1 MNRVKYISSVFLRML
16 SLLIGVSI
24 ISFILVTNSP
34 IDPLTS
40 YIGAESTLSV
50 EAKEEIADHWG
61 LNDPPLERF
70 ASWGKNVLKG
80 DFGTSITYKQQVS
93 TVILERFKYSIVLM
107 LVAWCFSGI
116 VGFLIGVL
124 AGIYKGSLFD
134 KIIKIFCLALQSAP
148 TFWIGLLILSL
159 FSVYLGWFPIGFA
172 VPMGKLS
179 LKITIWDR
187 IYHLI
192 LPALT
197 LSILGVANICL
208 HTREK
213 VIEILSSD
221 YILFAKARGESKKSI
236 VFNHVIKN
244 VALPAITL
252 QFLSFSELFA
262 GTVFAEQVFSYPGLG
277 QATVSAGLKGD
288 LPLLMGIV
296 IISLIFVY
304 TGNLI
309 ADLIYMLID
318 PRVKGGSKA

>member
-124 AGIYKGSLFD
+124 AGIYKGGLFY
-134 KIIKIFCLALQSAP
+134 KN
-148 TFWIGLLILSL
+148 ILSCIAISTNIL
-159 FSVYLGWFPIGFA
+159 
-172 VPMGKLS
+172 
-179 LKITIWDR
+179 DR
-187 IYHLI
+187 FI
-192 LPALT
+192 
-197 LSILGVANICL
+197 NF
-208 HTREK
+208 K
-213 VIEILSSD
+213 
-221 YILFAKARGESKKSI
+221 
-236 VFNHVIKN
+236 
-244 VALPAITL
+244 
-252 QFLSFSELFA
+252 
-262 GTVFAEQVFSYPGLG
+262 
-277 QATVSAGLKGD
+277 
-288 LPLLMGIV
+288 
-296 IISLIFVY
+296 LIFS
-304 TGNLI
+304 I
-309 ADLIYMLID
+309 F
-318 PRVKGGSKA
+318 RVVSYRICSTHG